1 MDLSEKEAVFILKVI
16 ADLSGIVEKTCP
28 DKYSKS
34 EEMLR
39 AVALFKHLEDKFD
52 LGVEQTSEKQFWF
65 QPEQNKKQTYDK
77 GENDIIPSR

>member
-28 DKYSKS
+28 EKYSKS

-52 LGVEQTSEKQFWF
+52 LGIEQTSEKQFWF
-65 QPEQNKKQTYDK
+65 QPEQNKTKKHDK
-77 GENDIIPSR
+77 RNNDIISPR